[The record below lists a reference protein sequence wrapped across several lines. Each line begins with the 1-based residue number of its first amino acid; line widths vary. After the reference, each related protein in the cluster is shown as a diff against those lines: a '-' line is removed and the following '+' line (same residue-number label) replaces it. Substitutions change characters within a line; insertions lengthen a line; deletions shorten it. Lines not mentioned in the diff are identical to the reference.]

1 MIAAAHRRTSLS
13 ALVILAT
20 SALLLGLP
28 AQAQETPPAALEAAR
43 HAIEQGYQQYIAG
56 FAETDAGKVAAVYDS
71 LGARLSD
78 GGRVEQGR
86 AAITAGL
93 SRFFNRVGPVTVTV
107 EVADLWLVDDLVY
120 ETGTWSYTYTPP
132 GEAEKTA
139 GGRYVTVWRKQS
151 DGGWKMLA
159 DMGVP
164 GT

>member
-1 MIAAAHRRTSLS
+1 MIAAMHRHSPLY
-13 ALVILAT
+13 ALLLAT
-20 SALLLGLP
+20 SALLPGLP
-28 AQAQETPPAALEAAR
+28 AQAQETPAAALEAAR
-43 HAIEQGYQQYIAG
+43 HAIEQGYEQYIAG
-56 FAETDAGKVAAVYDS
+56 FAESDAAKVAAVYDS
-71 LGARLSD
+71 LGARLSG

-86 AAITAGL
+86 DAITAGL

-139 GGRYVTVWRKQS
+139 GGRYVTVWRKQP